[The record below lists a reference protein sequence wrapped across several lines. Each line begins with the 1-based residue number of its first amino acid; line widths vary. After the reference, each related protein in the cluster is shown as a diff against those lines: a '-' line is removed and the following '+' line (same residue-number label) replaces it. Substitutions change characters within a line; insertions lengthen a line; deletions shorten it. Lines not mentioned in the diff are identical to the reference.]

1 MPKRETELAE
11 LVEAGA
17 QQIVGAL
24 RAACDEGFSVPQL
37 TELLGVALRQR
48 NRFDAAV
55 THTIGAVD
63 AAAEQAM
70 EAGELTM
77 GLSCAAWLSWQLHI
91 SSSAAHAQV
100 RLARQLPS
108 MPATLAAF
116 ERGELSSQHAGVISR
131 SVEHVARG
139 GADAGLAERMLLHE
153 AGERDP
159 RDLLRYGLSLLHRLA
174 PATSSR

>member
-17 QQIVGAL
+17 QQIAGAL
-24 RAACDEGFSVPQL
+24 RAACDEGLSVPQL

-77 GLSCAAWLSWQLHI
+77 GLSCATWLSWQLHMTDI
-91 SSSAAHAQV
+91 ENMRSLCGVHNRRLTGGWWLERLPDRQYAVHPPTAPGQPVIRRLSA
-100 RLARQLPS
+100 L
-108 MPATLAAF
+108 
-116 ERGELSSQHAGVISR
+116 GAGTR
-131 SVEHVARG
+131 F
-139 GADAGLAERMLLHE
+139 
-153 AGERDP
+153 
-159 RDLLRYGLSLLHRLA
+159 
-174 PATSSR
+174 